1 MFPELETKR
10 LILRKIVENDAG
22 EILECFSDEDVLR
35 YYGQKSLESIDQ
47 VKGIIENFSKGYEEK
62 QLIKWGFS

>member
-35 YYGQKSLESIDQ
+35 YYGQEALESID
-47 VKGIIENFSKGYEEK
+47 
-62 QLIKWGFS
+62 